1 METRVTSEFTFLKK
15 HLDEV
20 MNKTKIFPAKTFRV
34 DGKRVK

>member
-20 MNKTKIFPAKTFRV
+20 MNRTEAFPAKTFRV
-34 DGKRVK
+34 DRKRV